1 MKKRLYHDE
10 FQTIKF
16 PTVFREDYFG
26 YAGLLLGLSYGG
38 FLLLGVRFVFPKIDG
53 YLLAQNG
60 ASLLGAIIIAPLIEE
75 VVFRGDF
82 HTAH

>member
-1 MKKRLYHDE
+1 M
-10 FQTIKF
+10 
-16 PTVFREDYFG
+16 
-26 YAGLLLGLSYGG
+26 
-38 FLLLGVRFVFPKIDG
+38 RFVFPKIDG

-75 VVFRGDF
+75 VVFRGGDF